1 MSAADVE
8 ELTLVDDDG
17 MCLSL
22 SASWLG
28 RTSEIPKL
36 VFAIGEGPHPSVSI
50 SLAPIAASE
59 ILSWLTDDSAASS
72 LTLQS
77 AIGDRLELFRASDGP
92 PNATVVFR
100 ITTWTDITREFHG
113 SIPLAIDLAKFG
125 AMLVNPSS
133 PPPAF
138 IVRVRKVNALLGF
151 EGSVEDCVTEVTDMP
166 DDEIAKLLMGLAA
179 GDRVDLAVSLLER
192 LSQMGRMKDVDP
204 ASAWS
209 HYDSERPE
217 DVTWPDLLRWSGA
230 TLQLENPEFV
240 ERQRRPETPTGYQP
254 HDYVDCFERAFE
266 VSFDKIPFDTMDFK
280 DVRARLRRLAEYVD
294 AYYEGVAYPPA
305 EPGQIIPYIIG
316 RERWT
321 EGLGFD
327 YAQFRYTPPIW
338 YEEARRE
345 LLFAHKICFEDPL
358 CQIVGPV
365 TAGIN
370 ARNYYHDGRRVEPSR
385 PRFTPRTWN
394 SYGAR
399 SSTHNEWGRSFAAAS

>member
-1 MSAADVE
+1 MSAAVVE

-179 GDRVDLAVSLLER
+179 GDRVDLAVSLL
-192 LSQMGRMKDVDP
+192 
-204 ASAWS
+204 ASAIVDAG
-209 HYDSERPE
+209 HNPALIAKLGELEAQEKRLKAEIEAIDDAIAPEPAEIASEVEATIQSVRDQIE
-217 DVTWPDLLRWSGA
+217 SLLSNPVGPNSAAFREVVRGMIERITIVRHESGA
-230 TLQLENPEFV
+230 IEVTVRGQFAGVMQAAGLV
-240 ERQRRPETPTGYQP
+240 ERYALKQRKAPEAGASGASLS
-254 HDYVDCFERAFE
+254 VVAGAGFEPAAF
-266 VSFDKIPFDTMDFK
+266 
-280 DVRARLRRLAEYVD
+280 RL
-294 AYYEGVAYPPA
+294 
-305 EPGQIIPYIIG
+305 
-316 RERWT
+316 
-321 EGLGFD
+321 
-327 YAQFRYTPPIW
+327 
-338 YEEARRE
+338 
-345 LLFAHKICFEDPL
+345 
-358 CQIVGPV
+358 
-365 TAGIN
+365 
-370 ARNYYHDGRRVEPSR
+370 
-385 PRFTPRTWN
+385 
-394 SYGAR
+394 
-399 SSTHNEWGRSFAAAS
+399 